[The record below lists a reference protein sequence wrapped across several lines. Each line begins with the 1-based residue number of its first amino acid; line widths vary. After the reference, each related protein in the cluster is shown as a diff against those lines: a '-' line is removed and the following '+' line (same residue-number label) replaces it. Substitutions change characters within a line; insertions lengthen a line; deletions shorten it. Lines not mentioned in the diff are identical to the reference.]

1 MSMRPAP
8 RGDRECCQRFPSDAI
23 NFKLYAPGGGAD
35 VGKARRRPSLAKRV
49 SPGRE
54 HAETPPKLRK
64 IKVGAPARCEVSP
77 SGTRETNGALLRF
90 SARAKTSGT
99 TRGPMMGRI
108 ATCGYRVERIRA
120 SRCPDKPDADE
131 RFSVRGRAAFLPTA
145 RSIRK
150 CAEWRTARG
159 TWSSENP
166 SIGR

>member
-1 MSMRPAP
+1 M
-8 RGDRECCQRFPSDAI
+8 GDREFCQRFPSDAI

-35 VGKARRRPSLAKRV
+35 VEKARRRPSVEKRV

-54 HAETPPKLRK
+54 GAETPPKLRK
-64 IKVGAPARCEVSP
+64 IKFGTPARVRAS
-77 SGTRETNGALLRF
+77 AL
-90 SARAKTSGT
+90 ARGKPKAHCCDFPRALKTSGT
-99 TRGPMMGRI
+99 TRGPMTGRI
-108 ATCGYRVERIRA
+108 ATCGYRVECIRA
-120 SRCPDKPDADE
+120 NRCPDIPDADE
-131 RFSVRGRAAFLPTA
+131 RFSVRGRAAFLPTG